1 MVLTVEDFTKKTRMD
16 GGFHRK
22 DYIKAKSRK
31 LKLKANAATIIG
43 ERRLLELLEHAFAGI
58 AMISAGGFLLI

>member
-1 MVLTVEDFTKKTRMD
+1 MD
-16 GGFHRK
+16 FHRK

-31 LKLKANAATIIG
+31 QKLKANAATIIG
-43 ERRLLELLEHAFAGI
+43 EKRLLELLEHAFAGI

>member
-1 MVLTVEDFTKKTRMD
+1 MD
-16 GGFHRK
+16 FHRK

-43 ERRLLELLEHAFAGI
+43 EKRLLELLEHAFAGI
-58 AMISAGGFLLI
+58 AMISVGGFLLI

>member
-1 MVLTVEDFTKKTRMD
+1 MD
-16 GGFHRK
+16 FHRK

-43 ERRLLELLEHAFAGI
+43 EKRLLELLEHAFAGI
-58 AMISAGGFLLI
+58 AMDFRRRLSANIARHVLYDKE